1 MMNSESGILLVF
13 ISLCNLKV
21 QFLIKKEIVK
31 LLLFAEL
38 SAHYCIKKGENP
50 PEPIV
55 RPSAT
60 SQPTPSE

>member
-1 MMNSESGILLVF
+1 
-13 ISLCNLKV
+13 LCNLKV
-21 QFLIKKEIVK
+21 QLLIKKEIVK

-38 SAHYCIKKGENP
+38 SAHHCIKKGENL

-60 SQPTPSE
+60 SQPTSSE